1 MNHSTLP
8 DCEPNPTSTL
18 PEQPGVLVVRKHHF
32 LVRCSHWLNVP
43 ILLGLIL
50 SGISIYYDLTY
61 VPVADRGTSLKAID
75 AGMKRIEEAITK
87 KMRGAQLNAS
97 QPKGEKCTT
106 KLLKRL
112 GREIKPCGTGCEGDL
127 RSAGVPTRPRMKQPQ
142 LSGSP
147 RKLA

>member
-43 ILLGLIL
+43 ILLGPIL

-61 VPVADRGTSLKAID
+61 VPVADRGTSLNAID
-75 AGMKRIEEAITK
+75 AGMKRNC
-87 KMRGAQLNAS
+87 MRAS
-97 QPKGEKCTT
+97 P
-106 KLLKRL
+106 RA
-112 GREIKPCGTGCEGDL
+112 
-127 RSAGVPTRPRMKQPQ
+127 RSARP
-142 LSGSP
+142 SC
-147 RKLA
+147 